1 MSPRYLLLVDA
12 GNSALKFQCHR
23 IITPN
28 TPTSVDVLTSVLAQ
42 TKQAPI
48 VRLENHDVT
57 AAALQTAWQQAASVL
72 DAELGANASPN
83 QMTAPR
89 HWQIS
94 WSAVGP
100 KAVMDA
106 VAAAFSAMSDTSAPP
121 AHQPVKELRLPA
133 SAGIFLNRYANP
145 QQLGADRWISAIGLA
160 ALASIPPGETHMIV
174 SAGTATTIDLIRAC
188 GTEQQPRYEFL
199 GGWIFPGV
207 ALMAASLRQG
217 TRDLQLTIDGP
228 CVTDAVI
235 PNDTRA
241 AISQGIGL
249 AQTAWLSPL
258 VKRFDI
264 QGIWLH
270 GGAAGYWQE
279 ALRLVD
285 SEGVLVK
292 KICAQPNLI
301 FAGLM
306 ALAQIKTAA
315 A

>member
-1 MSPRYLLLVDA
+1 MSPSYLLLVDA

-23 IITPN
+23 IIAN
-28 TPTSVDVLTSVLAQ
+28 TPLSTGVLTDVLRQ
-42 TKQAPI
+42 TERVPI
-48 VRLENHDVT
+48 VRLENHVVT
-57 AAALQTAWQQAASVL
+57 VAALQAAWQQAASVL
-72 DAELGANASPN
+72 DADMSTNASPN
-83 QMTAPR
+83 HMTATR

-106 VAAAFSAMSDTSAPP
+106 VAAAFLAMNDTSAPP

-133 SAGIFLNRYANP
+133 SAGVFLNRYANP
-145 QQLGADRWISAIGLA
+145 KQLGADRWISAIGLA
-160 ALASIPPGETHMIV
+160 ASASMPLGETHMIV

-188 GTEQQPRYEFL
+188 GTKQQPRYEFL

-207 ALMAASLRQG
+207 ELMAASLRQG

-228 CVTDAVI
+228 CVTDAAI

-241 AISQGIGL
+241 AIGQGIGL
-249 AQTAWLSPL
+249 AQTAWLAPL
-258 VKRFDI
+258 IKRFDI

-279 ALRLVD
+279 ALGLVD
-285 SEGVLVK
+285 SDGYLVK
-292 KICAQPNLI
+292 KIQVQPNLI

-306 ALAQIKTAA
+306 ALAHAKTLAA
-315 A
+315 